1 MVNNEYEEEIS
12 LADIIKFFIRN
23 KNIIFVCFIISLFIG
38 IIFALLQKKVYTAE
52 AALLIVSGKPEI
64 TFEPKIQDK
73 EYFEANLIEDR
84 KKTIAGFVKSSVVLA
99 EVLSKAE
106 QQGVIKKDELKLKD
120 LISVGSKVIDVNTT
134 GSVIKVKVTLP
145 DKQQA
150 KFFADEIVKT
160 IVEKLSTLFTSI
172 QKESIDEEIKNARQ
186 KYNDAVTKYNQFV
199 NNNRILELSTKID
212 QLTQMYNYYKNRI
225 TEIEKYLWQTKS
237 LKEQIEHGGVT
248 SIGEFADMLA
258 LLKFKSSI
266 FAGSSE
272 LPLKLEVTQQVG
284 TQKVD
289 KTNISEVV
297 KEIDGIIS
305 ILEKRKKE
313 FEEELQTKNYEEQI
327 RQLQAELEKE
337 NVRQKELVKNRDLLW
352 ETLVSLERKKEELVI
367 RNGVKEEITKVA
379 YLSVLPEYP
388 ESSKRKVIVL
398 VSCCLGI
405 LFGILLAAVKEV
417 YVKVTL

>member
-52 AALLIVSGKPEI
+52 AALLIVSSKPEI

-84 KKTIAGFVKSSVVLA
+84 KKTIAEFVKSPVVLA

-106 QQGVIKKDELKLKD
+106 QQGVIKKDELKLQD
-120 LISVGSKVIDVNTT
+120 LISVESKVIDVNTK

-160 IVEKLSTLFTSI
+160 TVEKSSMLFASI
-172 QKESIDEEIKNARQ
+172 QKENIDEEIKNARQ

-248 SIGEFADMLA
+248 SVGEFADMLA

-266 FAGSSE
+266 FAGPSE
-272 LPLKLEVTQQVG
+272 LPLKLEVAQVG

-388 ESSKRKVIVL
+388 EGGKRKVIVL
-398 VSCCLGI
+398 ISCCLGT
-405 LFGILLAAVKEV
+405 LFGILLSAVKEV
-417 YVKVTL
+417 YVKVTF

>member
-1 MVNNEYEEEIS
+1 M
-12 LADIIKFFIRN
+12 
-23 KNIIFVCFIISLFIG
+23 LF
-38 IIFALLQKKVYTAE
+38 A
-52 AALLIVSGKPEI
+52 
-64 TFEPKIQDK
+64 
-73 EYFEANLIEDR
+73 
-84 KKTIAGFVKSSVVLA
+84 
-99 EVLSKAE
+99 
-106 QQGVIKKDELKLKD
+106 
-120 LISVGSKVIDVNTT
+120 
-134 GSVIKVKVTLP
+134 
-145 DKQQA
+145 
-150 KFFADEIVKT
+150 
-160 IVEKLSTLFTSI
+160 SI
-172 QKESIDEEIKNARQ
+172 QKENIDEEIKNARQ

-248 SIGEFADMLA
+248 SVGEFADMLA
-258 LLKFKSSI
+258 VLKFKSSI

-272 LPLKLEVTQQVG
+272 LPLKLEVAQVG

-313 FEEELQTKNYEEQI
+313 FEEELQTKKYEEQI
-327 RQLQAELEKE
+327 RQLQADLEKE

-388 ESSKRKVIVL
+388 ESGKRKIIVL
-398 VSCCLGI
+398 ISCCLGI

-417 YVKVTL
+417 YVKATL